1 MKKFALII
9 MLALTLSGFLLGV
22 VQVSNT
28 AYALETESKSG
39 ISDSAKA
46 SFMIDYATGSVICA
60 KNETEQLQI
69 ASMMKIMTALI
80 TFEEIDNGKLSV
92 DDDVVISENAHSQG
106 GSQVFL
112 DAGATQKVGQLI
124 ESVIVASANDS
135 CVALAE
141 HIAGSVEGFV
151 AKMNQKAAELKMEN
165 THFSN
170 CTGLPASE
178 NFSCAKDVATMMRAL
193 VSHRGYFNYSQ
204 VWLKDFE
211 HQSGRKTTMTNT
223 NKLIRFYNGCDGGKT
238 GFTNEAGFCLSAT
251 AERDGMRLIAVVIG
265 EKDSKTR
272 FKDVSEMLN
281 YGFANYE
288 NTVFMDTQT
297 EIQNNV
303 EVKKGKVSE
312 AVLKLD
318 TPLVSFAKRGETNG
332 YEVKYELPETI
343 KAPLKVGDKVGKAY
357 LVKDG
362 EVIGESNVIIAKNI
376 EKSTFFDDLR
386 RIFGL
391 HK

>member
-1 MKKFALII
+1 MKKFVLIV
-9 MLALTLSGFLLGV
+9 MLALALSAFVFGTAFVGSSDVAMADTEGV
-22 VQVSNT
+22 T
-28 AYALETESKSG
+28 
-39 ISDSAKA
+39 DSAKA
-46 SFMIDYATGSVICA
+46 SYMIDYATGSVISA
-60 KNETEQLQI
+60 KNENERLQI
-69 ASMMKIMTALI
+69 ASMMKIMTALL
-80 TFEEIDNGKLSV
+80 TFEEIDAGRLSFE
-92 DDDVVISENAHSQG
+92 DDVVISENAHSQG

-112 DAGATQKVGQLI
+112 DAGATQKVGQLL

-141 HIAGSVEGFV
+141 HIGGSVENFV
-151 AKMNQKAAELKMEN
+151 AKMNARAKELKMEN
-165 THFSN
+165 THFAN

-178 NFSCAKDVATMMRAL
+178 NFSCAKDVAIMTRAL
-193 VSHRGYFNYSQ
+193 VSHPEYFNFSG

-223 NKLIRFYNGCDGGKT
+223 NKLVRFYKGCDGGKT

-272 FKDVSEMLN
+272 FKDASNMLN
-281 YGFANYE
+281 YGFANFE
-288 NTVFMDTQT
+288 NIVFMNTET
-297 EIQNNV
+297 EIENSV
-303 EVKKGKVSE
+303 EVKKGKSTT
-312 AVLKLD
+312 AKLKLD
-318 TPLVSFAKRGETNG
+318 APLVSFAKRGETEG
-332 YEVKYELPETI
+332 FEVKYELPKTV

-362 EVIGESNVIIAKNI
+362 VVIGEANVIIAQNI
-376 EKSTFFDDLR
+376 EKSTFIDDLR

>member
-1 MKKFALII
+1 MKKFVLIV
-9 MLALTLSGFLLGV
+9 MLALALSAFVFGTAFVGSSDVAMADTEGV
-22 VQVSNT
+22 T
-28 AYALETESKSG
+28 
-39 ISDSAKA
+39 DSAKA
-46 SFMIDYATGSVICA
+46 SYMIDYATGSVISA
-60 KNETEQLQI
+60 KNEYERLQI
-69 ASMMKIMTALI
+69 ASMMKIMTALL
-80 TFEEIDNGKLSV
+80 TFEEIDAGRLSFE
-92 DDDVVISENAHSQG
+92 DDVVISENAHSQG

-112 DAGATQKVGQLI
+112 DAGATQKVGQLL

-135 CVALAE
+135 SVALAE
-141 HIAGSVEGFV
+141 HIGGSVENFV
-151 AKMNQKAAELKMEN
+151 AKMNARAKELKMEN
-165 THFSN
+165 THFAN

-178 NFSCAKDVATMMRAL
+178 NFSCAKDVATMTRAL
-193 VSHRGYFNYSQ
+193 VSHPEYFNFSG

-223 NKLIRFYNGCDGGKT
+223 NKLVRFYKGCDGGKT

-272 FKDVSEMLN
+272 FKDASNMLN
-281 YGFANYE
+281 YGFANFE
-288 NTVFMDTQT
+288 NTVFMNTET
-297 EIQNNV
+297 EIENNV
-303 EVKKGKVSE
+303 EVKKGKSTT
-312 AVLKLD
+312 AKLKLD
-318 TPLVSFAKRGETNG
+318 APLVSFAKRGETEG
-332 YEVKYELPETI
+332 FEVKYELPQTV

-362 EVIGESNVIIAKNI
+362 VVIGEANVIIAQNI
-376 EKSTFFDDLR
+376 EKSTFIDDLR

>member
-1 MKKFALII
+1 
-9 MLALTLSGFLLGV
+9 
-22 VQVSNT
+22 
-28 AYALETESKSG
+28 
-39 ISDSAKA
+39 
-46 SFMIDYATGSVICA
+46 
-60 KNETEQLQI
+60 
-69 ASMMKIMTALI
+69 
-80 TFEEIDNGKLSV
+80 
-92 DDDVVISENAHSQG
+92 
-106 GSQVFL
+106 
-112 DAGATQKVGQLI
+112 
-124 ESVIVASANDS
+124 
-135 CVALAE
+135 
-141 HIAGSVEGFV
+141 
-151 AKMNQKAAELKMEN
+151 
-165 THFSN
+165 
-170 CTGLPASE
+170 
-178 NFSCAKDVATMMRAL
+178 
-193 VSHRGYFNYSQ
+193 
-204 VWLKDFE
+204 
-211 HQSGRKTTMTNT
+211 
-223 NKLIRFYNGCDGGKT
+223 
-238 GFTNEAGFCLSAT
+238 
-251 AERDGMRLIAVVIG
+251 
-265 EKDSKTR
+265 
-272 FKDVSEMLN
+272 MLN